1 MSDPHVTITTDGRRA
16 LMVRPKTIYFDLD
29 GTLYDLYSIPGWL
42 ERITTLAD
50 ATAYSS
56 EDALLVD
63 MVRLHE
69 VLYALIDKGYTVG
82 VVSWLPG
89 GEMDILGNIGRA
101 DTDYEKAV
109 RKIKCEWIKKFL
121 PMATE
126 VHIVRYGTPKHHI
139 VNNKENSIL
148 VDDTAEVREMWNHG
162 AVIDATENLI
172 EALERLV

>member
-1 MSDPHVTITTDGRRA
+1 MSDHPATMETRERDT
-16 LMVRPKTIYFDLD
+16 MKPTIYFDLD
-29 GTLYDLYSIPGWL
+29 GTLYDLYSMPNWL

-50 ATAYSS
+50 ASTYAS

-69 VLYALIDKGYTVG
+69 VLYTLIDRGYSVG
-82 VVSWLPG
+82 VVSWLAG
-89 GEMDILGNIGRA
+89 GEMDSLGNIGRA
-101 DTDYEKAV
+101 DSAYEKAV
-109 RKIKCEWIKKFL
+109 RKVKKAWIKKFL

-139 VNNKENSIL
+139 VNNKEAAIL
-148 VDDTAEVREMWNHG
+148 VDDNAEVREAWNHG
-162 AVIDATENLI
+162 AAIDATENLI